1 MKAGFGR
8 MPITPQ
14 KPMTLAG
21 FDRRTAPS
29 QGALEDLFVSVL
41 LLEDDAGGRAA
52 LCSFDLLGTDRT
64 LCQKIR
70 ETLPLPAERVW
81 VCATHTHS
89 APRGAFSGGVSE
101 DGDYIAR
108 LVSACKAA
116 YAAAERDLSPAHA
129 IFGEGT
135 VDGVASFRDVPREAS
150 AFAMPLRALV
160 LRRDGGDVRLTR
172 FACHPTVL
180 SEDNLYCSRDLPG
193 GAETGPSLWLNGP
206 CADLSTR
213 FTRRQSSPEEVRRM
227 GQLIKAALEHTP
239 FCPMPDLGRSIRVC
253 QQELVLPYGSALRG
267 QARQT
272 LLAQL
277 RTQAEACTDH
287 AARRE
292 LDSCIAVL
300 EREERDL
307 PNTRAVTVG
316 AWDLGSLVLVG
327 LPFEVSWQDGTALEA
342 QAAALCGKPALLV
355 CYCNGYDGYLPH
367 ETAGINYQDLAT
379 GYLPEARAMIRRG
392 ALDCVN
398 NTQRSTIS
406 V

>member
-1 MKAGFGR
+1 MNIGFGR

-14 KPMTLAG
+14 KAMTLAG

-29 QGALEDLFVSVL
+29 LGAIDDLFVSVL
-41 LLEDDAGGRAA
+41 LLEDDTGTRAA
-52 LCSFDLLGTDRT
+52 LCSFDLLGADRA
-64 LCQKIR
+64 LCQRIR
-70 ETLPLPAERVW
+70 EALPLSADRVW

-89 APRGAFSGGVSE
+89 APRGAFSGGISQ
-101 DGDYIAR
+101 DDDYIAG
-108 LVSACKAA
+108 LVTACRAA
-116 YAAAERDLSPAHA
+116 FESAERDLSPADA
-129 IFGEGT
+129 FLGEST
-135 VDGVASFRDVPREAS
+135 ADGVASFRDVPRDAS
-150 AFAMPLRALV
+150 TFAMPLRTVA
-160 LRRDGGDVRLTR
+160 LRRAQGEVRLTR

-193 GAETGPSLWLNGP
+193 GSETVPTLWLNGP

-213 FTRRQSSPEEVRRM
+213 FTRKESSFAEVRRL
-227 GQLIKAALEHTP
+227 GGYIKTALERTVLHPLSAFGTT
-239 FCPMPDLGRSIRVC
+239 IRAHRM
-253 QQELVLPYGSALRG
+253 ELELPYGSSLRG
-267 QARQT
+267 EARQR
-272 LLAQL
+272 LLETL
-277 RTQAEACTDH
+277 RTQAATCTDE

-292 LDSCIAVL
+292 TESCIAVL
-300 EREERDL
+300 ERAERDL
-307 PNTRAVTVG
+307 PASRTVMVG

-367 ETAGINYQDLAT
+367 ETAGVNYQDLAT

-398 NTQRSTIS
+398 NTQR
-406 V
+406 